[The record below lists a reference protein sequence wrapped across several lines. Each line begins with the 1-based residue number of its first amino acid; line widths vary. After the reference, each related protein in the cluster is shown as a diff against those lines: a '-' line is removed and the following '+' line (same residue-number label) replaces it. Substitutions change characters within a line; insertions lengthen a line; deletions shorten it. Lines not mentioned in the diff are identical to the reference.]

1 MSKTNFWEFFF
12 TLELTNDP
20 QIMKKFIL
28 FLVLTHLGYG
38 QTHFNQGKTASPIY
52 STDIP
57 IEFINQKIII
67 PVKIEG
73 KMYRFIV
80 DTGAPNSISQKL
92 FNELNPEIIDE
103 IVMRDANNFENTQKL
118 ALIKKLEIG
127 TILFE
132 NSPVLVNKDDENIF
146 YKCWE
151 IDGFIGS
158 NLLRNSV
165 IQFNLANNTIILAND
180 IKQLCM
186 EDTKPTKIVFF
197 DNQSSPFIWVNLAEK
212 GPKQQDFVLIDT
224 GMYGIYDMSLHSYNR
239 LKEKIEIDL
248 LNTSDGASIIGS
260 FEKPLQSKQH
270 RLQIPHMKVGDFTP
284 KNTVTITTPSDFSRI
299 GAELLNH
306 GIMTIDYVN
315 EGFYFNPNS
324 ETKEFNFNEPLLGF
338 SRTLMNNKSVVG
350 YVWDESLK
358 NKLHYGDEIIEIN
371 GTNISNLSPCEFL
384 MKKTYPKGQK
394 PFNMIFKSSDG
405 VPFSLKIKFDSI
417 KK

>member
-1 MSKTNFWEFFF
+1 
-12 TLELTNDP
+12 
-20 QIMKKFIL
+20 
-28 FLVLTHLGYG
+28 
-38 QTHFNQGKTASPIY
+38 
-52 STDIP
+52 
-57 IEFINQKIII
+57 
-67 PVKIEG
+67 
-73 KMYRFIV
+73 
-80 DTGAPNSISQKL
+80 
-92 FNELNPEIIDE
+92 
-103 IVMRDANNFENTQKL
+103 MRDANNFENTQKL

-371 GTNISNLSPCEFL
+371 ETKISNLSPCEFL